1 MTPER
6 FFDSVIATAP
16 GFRGV
21 KEEHIRYNDEL
32 LVHVLMSDLLRYI
45 GSHFTGVSTV
55 PAQPASGNEVRAVL
69 QILDGAI
76 MAGNADLE
84 NAIAVSFIEGI
95 ESEPF
100 FSRIA
105 PLLGPNL
112 RAELERQKAWRPSA
126 R

>member
-1 MTPER
+1 
-6 FFDSVIATAP
+6 
-16 GFRGV
+16 V
-21 KEEHIRYNDEL
+21 KEEHIRDNDDL
-32 LVHVLMSDLLRYI
+32 LIHVLMSDLLRYL

-55 PAQPASGNEVRAVL
+55 PAQPPSANEVKGVL

-76 MAGNADLE
+76 IAGNPELK
-84 NAIAVSFIEGI
+84 NAIAVSFIEGLEG
-95 ESEPF
+95 ESF

-112 RAELERQKAWRPSA
+112 RAELERQKSWRPSA